1 MESREMKVF
10 VHNVPENIGKK
21 FVVARLS
28 EGKLWYWGRWDTV
41 EEAKKIAEDID
52 GIVLQEK

>member
-1 MESREMKVF
+1 MKVF